1 MKQRNPGNP
10 QRRTEANALRTQRV
24 IDAYNKKKLL
34 LSCWEDM
41 PMAVQ
46 CREHDYILGLR
57 ARLRTLKQMILHR
70 ADPKAT
76 I

>member
-1 MKQRNPGNP
+1 MKIRNNNKPHRQTQAN
-10 QRRTEANALRTQRV
+10 QERTARV
-24 IDAYNKKKLL
+24 LDAYAKKKILL
-34 LSCWEDM
+34 DCWESM

-70 ADPKAT
+70 SDPNAS